1 MLLPDVT
8 PSPAVHN
15 TTHLFGDVKP
25 DQAQTDSA
33 ALTLLRLQLA
43 AAESRAQERLAQMQ
57 SLEQQLH
64 VAKEARMRDAQ
75 ELASQISALE
85 EQVHGNL
92 AVEGQRTEQIAVLEE
107 MLRDAQ
113 AAQDKS
119 VKDATRRAE
128 DAVAASRAAALQVRQ
143 VQAKAEIG
151 SAARETRAAWYCVR
165 ETAESERELVRANRE
180 MLGLLLAGLD
190 TTLAQLSCR

>member
-1 MLLPDVT
+1 MISEIPAPFRSGAVSPSLSVIDIPDSPSLSTLPSPTGYGSISQVLLPDVT

-15 TTHLFGDVKP
+15 TTHLFADVRP
-25 DQAQTDSA
+25 EQAQADSA

-64 VAKEARMRDAQ
+64 AAKEARMRDAQ

-119 VKDATRRAE
+119 VKDATRRVE

-143 VQAKAEIG
+143 VQARRQVG
-151 SAARETRAAWYCVR
+151 S
-165 ETAESERELVRANRE
+165 
-180 MLGLLLAGLD
+180 
-190 TTLAQLSCR
+190 